1 MLTPRKD
8 VSRRVYLLMMSLILT
23 PLGASVLEPNL
34 NIVIVM
40 RMLRMQ
46 ETSSVYE
53 TACVS
58 YVT

>member
-1 MLTPRKD
+1 